1 MKHPPLNRYQLIHI
15 RDTIK
20 DPIVQAL
27 LREIS
32 RLHGVVRELAKAE
45 RFLMNEWHDKV
56 KDKHTDAFD
65 NFNSILRPEMDYY
78 LKPVTYKEMADY
90 VPNTRPPE
98 YTDRFSPYGDRSN
111 VRKNQPES

>member
-1 MKHPPLNRYQLIHI
+1 MKHPPLSRYQLIHI

-20 DPIVQAL
+20 DPVVQTL

-45 RFLMNEWHDKV
+45 RFFMQEWHDKV

-65 NFNSILRPEMDYY
+65 NFNSILRPEMGYY
-78 LKPVTYKEMADY
+78 LKPVTYKDMADY
-90 VPNTRPPE
+90 VPNTTPPAF
-98 YTDRFSPYGDRSN
+98 TDRLPDPMGAMN
-111 VRKNQPES
+111 VRKNKTS

>member
-1 MKHPPLNRYQLIHI
+1 MKHPPLSRYQLIHI

-20 DPIVQAL
+20 DPVVQTL

-45 RFLMNEWHDKV
+45 RFLMDEWHDKV

-65 NFNSILRPEMDYY
+65 NFNNILRPEMGYY
-78 LKPVTYKEMADY
+78 LKPVTYKDMVDY
-90 VPNTRPPE
+90 VPNTTPQE
-98 YTDRFSPYGDRSN
+98 FTDRFSPHREETN
-111 VRKNQPES
+111 VRKNKTG